1 MAGKRTA
8 AQSAVDS
15 VRGAPVDRRAAMC
28 AIGAGALAWFAA
40 RLVHELGAQEAD
52 VSGSVQKGGD
62 WPQFLGP
69 GRSGV
74 SGETGLNFDW
84 AGREPKL
91 LWRQPLGQG
100 FSSVS
105 VVGDRLF
112 TQCQREDKQYVVCLD
127 AKSGEEIWTRFGE
140 EGFLDKQRQGPGP
153 RATPTW
159 HDRRLYCLFPAGEL
173 LCLEADSGEV
183 VWQTNILEETRAG
196 DHGDLEYYWGMSASP
211 LVEEDQVIV
220 QPGGRGAAS
229 SLVSFDLRTGRVV
242 WGVGSDPPGYGAP
255 IAVTAAGRR
264 QVIGST
270 GTSIIAAD
278 LRRGEPLWRYEWGNR
293 FNCNCATPL
302 WLDGRLFLSS
312 SYGTGAALLELVEED
327 GKPAVREV
335 WTNRNFQNQFATS
348 AVHQGFVYGPHGD
361 VGGATFRCIALE
373 TGEVK
378 WTARGPGKCTL
389 LFADGHIIALGES
402 GTLYLIEPNSEKY
415 MEKAKLEGLLR
426 YKAWSPPSLS
436 RGMLY
441 LRDERDVICV
451 ELRKAD

>member
-8 AQSAVDS
+8 ARTMVGSKHE
-15 VRGAPVDRRAAMC
+15 RGLNRRAALR
-28 AIGAGALAWFAA
+28 AIGVGSLGFAA
-40 RLVHELGAQEAD
+40 SGVVRSLVAQD
-52 VSGSVQKGGD
+52 RGSGNSVQNGGD

-69 GRSGV
+69 ERNGV
-74 SGETGLNFDW
+74 SPETGLNFDW
-84 AGREPKL
+84 AAREPKL
-91 LWRQPLGQG
+91 VWRQPLGQG

-127 AKSGEEIWTRFGE
+127 AKNGEEIWNRYGE
-140 EGFLDKQRQGPGP
+140 EGFIDKQRQGAGP

-159 HDRRLYCLFPAGEL
+159 HEGRLYCLFPAGEL

-196 DHGDLEYYWGMSASP
+196 DHRDVEYYWGMSASP
-211 LVEEDQVIV
+211 LVEGDLVIV
-220 QPGGRGAAS
+220 QPGARANKSLAA
-229 SLVSFDLRTGRVV
+229 FEARTGKLA

-255 IAVTAAGRR
+255 ISVTAAGRR
-264 QVIGST
+264 QAIGST
-270 GTSIIAAD
+270 GTSILSAD
-278 LRRGEPLWRYEWGNR
+278 ARTGEPLWRFEWGNR
-293 FNCNCATPL
+293 YNCNCATPIS
-302 WLDGRLFLSS
+302 LDGRLFVSS
-312 SYGTGAALLELVEED
+312 SYGTGAALLELVEND
-327 GKPAVREV
+327 GKPSYREV

-348 AVHQGFVYGPHGD
+348 VVHEGFVYGPHGD
-361 VGGATFRCIALE
+361 LGGSVFRCIELE

-415 MEKAKLEGLLR
+415 VEKGTLADLLR
-426 YKAWSPPSLS
+426 FKAWAPPSVS

-441 LRDERDVICV
+441 MRDERDIICV
-451 ELRKAD
+451 DLRRGE